1 MNEGNEVEYREMP
14 TEEDDD
20 ADNVDHSQQDSP
32 GKVVSRKKCGNKV
45 TVKNAEGKINYEFC
59 CQKCNQKYKYFYA
72 PAAKDHNSCCPL
84 EELLAKGIVVPSKES
99 LLESG
104 ILISE
109 YNRNTI
115 ETITID

>member
-1 MNEGNEVEYREMP
+1 MP
-14 TEEDDD
+14 TEEDNKVL
-20 ADNVDHSQQDSP
+20 DNGDHSQQADP

-45 TVKNAEGKINYEFC
+45 TVKNAEGKVNYEFC

-72 PAAKDHNSCCPL
+72 PAAKEHNSYCPL

-104 ILISE
+104 ILMSE
-109 YNRNTI
+109 LYDTNTI
-115 ETITID
+115 ETVTID